1 MKRFSSI
8 TTLVLSLGLLFTAQ
22 AAGPDDSFIQA
33 YTLIA
38 QADNLSRLGQKNSA
52 IQKYRQAHND
62 LAALQSGYPNWN
74 TGVVSFRIKYV
85 DQKLKALGD
94 AAPETAAPSAKP
106 AVLDPAAARREIS
119 ILKRKVESLENAI
132 ILKDAKLK
140 EALSA
145 VPSPEETQQLAT
157 LEANLSGL
165 RQENANLKSAIDKAT
180 TRLKGANTGLA
191 KAQAD
196 AGKAQADLAKA
207 QAETEKT
214 NEALAQAVEEA
225 KTAKAKANDRQAK
238 RLENKLADKQE
249 NLAKT
254 EKELASLATAH
265 KALESELKS
274 FKKGSREKDLQAQ
287 VGSLQKELSGNQKDL
302 EKASGDVAAL
312 KSDKISLESEL
323 KSFKK
328 GSREKDLQA
337 QVGSLQKELSGNQK
351 DLEKASGDVAAL
363 KSDKISL
370 ESELKSFKKGSR
382 EKDLEA
388 QVGSLQKELSGNQKD
403 LEEASGDVAALKSDK
418 ISLEEELKSFKK
430 GNREKELEAEVGS
443 LEKQLANSNSKLK
456 ETASNLASAENSNDS
471 LGDQLKA
478 LQKGSRE
485 KEFRNYISSLEKR
498 LAKAERKN
506 TNPASKRK
514 GLTGIFNWQKS
525 DRAEKAQAAE
535 LQNRIDTLRSRLE
548 ILEAEKIPYTDEEK
562 KLFAEPNTG
571 DQPVNTLQAKVA
583 TLPEGGADDFKAGQ
597 AALIEAKFGEAE
609 QKFLHVLKLDEENPL
624 TLGNLALA
632 QMEQGNYEGAEASL
646 TRALK
651 NDDEDTFSLSLIG
664 TLRYRQKKY
673 DEARDYLAKAVKLNP
688 EDSRAQHFLGS
699 ALNNLGQRKAA
710 ETALRKAVQIKPG
723 YSEAHHNLAV
733 VYATQNPPFIAL
745 AKFHYD
751 KAVAGGHKKNADLE
765 KILNGGD

>member
-74 TGVVSFRIKYV
+74 AGVVSFRIKYV

-196 AGKAQADLAKA
+196 AEKAQADLAKA

-312 KSDKISLESEL
+312 KSDKISLE
-323 KSFKK
+323 
-328 GSREKDLQA
+328 
-337 QVGSLQKELSGNQK
+337 
-351 DLEKASGDVAAL
+351 
-363 KSDKISL
+363 
-370 ESELKSFKKGSR
+370 
-382 EKDLEA
+382 
-388 QVGSLQKELSGNQKD
+388 
-403 LEEASGDVAALKSDK
+403 
-418 ISLEEELKSFKK
+418 EELKSFKK

-471 LGDQLKA
+471 LGDQLKTF
-478 LQKGSRE
+478 QKGSRE

-525 DRAEKAQAAE
+525 DRAEKAQVAE

-651 NDDEDTFSLSLIG
+651 NDDEDAFSLSLIG

>member
-74 TGVVSFRIKYV
+74 AGVVSFRIKYV

-196 AGKAQADLAKA
+196 AEKAQADLAKA

-312 KSDKISLESEL
+312 KSDKISLE
-323 KSFKK
+323 
-328 GSREKDLQA
+328 
-337 QVGSLQKELSGNQK
+337 
-351 DLEKASGDVAAL
+351 
-363 KSDKISL
+363 
-370 ESELKSFKKGSR
+370 
-382 EKDLEA
+382 
-388 QVGSLQKELSGNQKD
+388 
-403 LEEASGDVAALKSDK
+403 
-418 ISLEEELKSFKK
+418 EELKSFKK

-456 ETASNLASAENSNDS
+456 ETASNLTSAENSNDS

-478 LQKGSRE
+478 FQKGSRE

-651 NDDEDTFSLSLIG
+651 NDDEDAFSLSLIG

-699 ALNNLGQRKAA
+699 TLNNLGQRKAA

>member
-8 TTLVLSLGLLFTAQ
+8 TTFVLSLGLLFTAQ

-33 YTLIA
+33 YTIIA
-38 QADNLSRLGQKNSA
+38 QGDKLAKLGQKNSA
-52 IQKYRQAHND
+52 IQKYRQARND
-62 LAALQSGYPNWN
+62 LAALQSGYPTWN
-74 TGVVSFRIKYV
+74 AGVVSFRIKYI
-85 DQKLKALGD
+85 DQKLKSLGD
-94 AAPETAAPSAKP
+94 EASETAAPSAKP
-106 AVLDPAAARREIS
+106 TVLDPAAARREIAV
-119 ILKRKVESLENAI
+119 LKRKVEQLDNEI

-145 VPSPEETQQLAT
+145 VPAPEETKQLAT

-180 TRLKGANTGLA
+180 DQLKNANTDLA
-191 KAQAD
+191 KAKAD
-196 AGKAQADLAKA
+196 AEKAQTDLAKA

-225 KTAKAKANDRQAK
+225 KTANAKANDRQAK
-238 RLENKLADKQE
+238 RLEKQLADKQE
-249 NLAKT
+249 NLEQT
-254 EKELASLATAH
+254 EKELASLTTAH

-274 FKKGSREKDLQAQ
+274 FKKG
-287 VGSLQKELSGNQKDL
+287 
-302 EKASGDVAAL
+302 
-312 KSDKISLESEL
+312 
-323 KSFKK
+323 
-328 GSREKDLQA
+328 
-337 QVGSLQKELSGNQK
+337 
-351 DLEKASGDVAAL
+351 
-363 KSDKISL
+363 
-370 ESELKSFKKGSR
+370 
-382 EKDLEA
+382 
-388 QVGSLQKELSGNQKD
+388 
-403 LEEASGDVAALKSDK
+403 
-418 ISLEEELKSFKK
+418 
-430 GNREKELEAEVGS
+430 NREQDLEAEVGS
-443 LEKQLANSNSKLK
+443 LEKQLAKSNSKL
-456 ETASNLASAENSNDS
+456 EEASSSLASAENSNDS

-478 LQKGSRE
+478 LQKGTHE

-514 GLTGIFNWQKS
+514 GLSGIFSWRKS
-525 DRAEKAQAAE
+525 GRAEEAQVAE

-548 ILEAEKIPYTDEEK
+548 ILEGEKIPYTDEEK
-562 KLFAEPNTG
+562 KLFAEPGTG
-571 DQPVNTLQAKVA
+571 DQPANTLQAKVA

-597 AALIEAKFGEAE
+597 AALVEAKYGEAE

-651 NDDEDTFSLSLIG
+651 NDDEDAFSLSLIG
-664 TLRYRQKKY
+664 TLRYRQKKF

-688 EDSRAQHFLGS
+688 EDANAQHFLGS

-710 ETALRKAVQIKPG
+710 ETALRKALQIKPG
-723 YSEAHHNLAV
+723 HAEAHHNLAV
-733 VYATQNPPFIAL
+733 VYATQKPPFIAL

-751 KAVAGGHKKNADLE
+751 KAVAGGHEKNADLE
-765 KILNGGD
+765 KILSAEK

>member
-1 MKRFSSI
+1 MKRFSYI
-8 TTLVLSLGLLFTAQ
+8 ATLVLSLGLLFTAQ

-33 YTLIA
+33 YSLIA
-38 QADNLSRLGQKNSA
+38 QGDKLAQLGQKKSA
-52 IQKYRQAHND
+52 IQKYRQARND

-74 TGVVSFRIKYV
+74 AGVVSFRIKYV

-94 AAPETAAPSAKP
+94 APPETAAPSANP

-191 KAQAD
+191 KAKAD
-196 AGKAQADLAKA
+196 AEKAQADLAKA

-302 EKASGDVAAL
+302 EKASG
-312 KSDKISLESEL
+312 
-323 KSFKK
+323 
-328 GSREKDLQA
+328 
-337 QVGSLQKELSGNQK
+337 N
-351 DLEKASGDVAAL
+351 
-363 KSDKISL
+363 
-370 ESELKSFKKGSR
+370 
-382 EKDLEA
+382 
-388 QVGSLQKELSGNQKD
+388 
-403 LEEASGDVAALKSDK
+403 VAALKSDK

-430 GNREKELEAEVGS
+430 GNREKKLEAEVGS

-485 KEFRNYISSLEKR
+485 KEFSNYISSLEKR

-514 GLTGIFNWQKS
+514 GLTGIFNWRKS
-525 DRAEKAQAAE
+525 DRAEKAQVAE
-535 LQNRIDTLRSRLE
+535 LQNRIDTLQSRLE

-571 DQPVNTLQAKVA
+571 DQPANSLQAKVA
-583 TLPEGGADDFKAGQ
+583 TLPEGGANDFKAGQ

-651 NDDEDTFSLSLIG
+651 NDDEDAFSLSLIG
-664 TLRYRQKKY
+664 TLRYRQKKF

-688 EDSRAQHFLGS
+688 EDANAQHFLGS

-723 YSEAHHNLAV
+723 HAEAHHNLAV
-733 VYATQNPPFIAL
+733 VYATQKPPFIAL
-745 AKFHYD
+745 SKFHYA
-751 KAVAGGHKKNADLE
+751 KALDAGHQKNAELE
-765 KILNGGD
+765 TILGAEK

>member
-1 MKRFSSI
+1 MKRISSI

-38 QADNLSRLGQKNSA
+38 QADNLARLGQKNSA

-74 TGVVSFRIKYV
+74 AGVVSFRIKYV

-191 KAQAD
+191 KAKAD
-196 AGKAQADLAKA
+196 AEKAQADLAKA

-214 NEALAQAVEEA
+214 NEALAQAMEEA

-302 EKASGDVAAL
+302 EKASSDVT
-312 KSDKISLESEL
+312 
-323 KSFKK
+323 
-328 GSREKDLQA
+328 
-337 QVGSLQKELSGNQK
+337 
-351 DLEKASGDVAAL
+351 
-363 KSDKISL
+363 
-370 ESELKSFKKGSR
+370 
-382 EKDLEA
+382 
-388 QVGSLQKELSGNQKD
+388 
-403 LEEASGDVAALKSDK
+403 ALKSDK

-471 LGDQLKA
+471 LGDQLKSF
-478 LQKGSRE
+478 QKGSRE

-525 DRAEKAQAAE
+525 DRAEKAQVAE

-571 DQPVNTLQAKVA
+571 DQPISTLQAKVA

-673 DEARDYLAKAVKLNP
+673 DEACDYLAKAVKLNP

>member
-74 TGVVSFRIKYV
+74 AGVVSFRIKYV

-94 AAPETAAPSAKP
+94 AAPETAAPSANP

-180 TRLKGANTGLA
+180 TRLMGANTGLA

-196 AGKAQADLAKA
+196 AEKAQADLAKA

-302 EKASGDVAAL
+302 EKASG
-312 KSDKISLESEL
+312 
-323 KSFKK
+323 
-328 GSREKDLQA
+328 
-337 QVGSLQKELSGNQK
+337 N
-351 DLEKASGDVAAL
+351 
-363 KSDKISL
+363 
-370 ESELKSFKKGSR
+370 
-382 EKDLEA
+382 
-388 QVGSLQKELSGNQKD
+388 
-403 LEEASGDVAALKSDK
+403 VAALKSDK

-478 LQKGSRE
+478 FQKGSRE

-651 NDDEDTFSLSLIG
+651 NDDEDAFSLSLIG

>member
-1 MKRFSSI
+1 MKRFSYI

-33 YTLIA
+33 YSLIA
-38 QADNLSRLGQKNSA
+38 QGDNLAQLGQKNSA
-52 IQKYRQAHND
+52 IQKYRQARND

-274 FKKGSREKDLQAQ
+274 LKKGSREKDLQAQ

-302 EKASGDVAAL
+302 EKASGNVAAL
-312 KSDKISLESEL
+312 KSDKISLEEEL
-323 KSFKK
+323 KSLKK

-337 QVGSLQKELSGNQK
+337 QVGSLQKE
-351 DLEKASGDVAAL
+351 
-363 KSDKISL
+363 
-370 ESELKSFKKGSR
+370 
-382 EKDLEA
+382 
-388 QVGSLQKELSGNQKD
+388 
-403 LEEASGDVAALKSDK
+403 
-418 ISLEEELKSFKK
+418 
-430 GNREKELEAEVGS
+430 
-443 LEKQLANSNSKLK
+443 LANSNSKLK

-471 LGDQLKA
+471 LGDQLKTF
-478 LQKGSRE
+478 QKGSRE
-485 KEFRNYISSLEKR
+485 KEFTNYISSLEKR

-571 DQPVNTLQAKVA
+571 DQPANSLQAKVA

>member
-8 TTLVLSLGLLFTAQ
+8 TTLVLSLGLLFSAQ

-74 TGVVSFRIKYV
+74 AGVVSFRIKYV

-180 TRLKGANTGLA
+180 TRLMGANTGLA

-196 AGKAQADLAKA
+196 AEKAQADLTKA

-370 ESELKSFKKGSR
+370 E
-382 EKDLEA
+382 
-388 QVGSLQKELSGNQKD
+388 
-403 LEEASGDVAALKSDK
+403 
-418 ISLEEELKSFKK
+418 EELKSFKK

-478 LQKGSRE
+478 FQKGSRE

-525 DRAEKAQAAE
+525 DRAEKAQVAE

-651 NDDEDTFSLSLIG
+651 NDDEDAFSLSLIG

>member
-1 MKRFSSI
+1 
-8 TTLVLSLGLLFTAQ
+8 LFTAQ

-38 QADNLSRLGQKNSA
+38 QGDKLSRLGQKNSA

-74 TGVVSFRIKYV
+74 AGVVSFRIKYV
-85 DQKLKALGD
+85 DQKLKSLGD
-94 AAPETAAPSAKP
+94 EASETAAPSAKP
-106 AVLDPAAARREIS
+106 TVLDPAAARREIAV
-119 ILKRKVESLENAI
+119 LKRKVEQLDNEI

-145 VPSPEETQQLAT
+145 VPSPEETKQLAT

-180 TRLKGANTGLA
+180 DQLKNANT
-191 KAQAD
+191 
-196 AGKAQADLAKA
+196 DLAKA

-225 KTAKAKANDRQAK
+225 KTAKPKANDRQAK
-238 RLENKLADKQE
+238 RLEKQLADKQE
-249 NLAKT
+249 NLEQT
-254 EKELASLATAH
+254 EKELASLTTAH

-274 FKKGSREKDLQAQ
+274 FKKGNREQDLQAE
-287 VGSLQKELSGNQKDL
+287 VESLQKALSDNQKNL
-302 EKASGDVAAL
+302 GKASGNVAAL
-312 KSDKISLESEL
+312 KSDKASLESEL

-328 GSREKDLQA
+328 G
-337 QVGSLQKELSGNQK
+337 
-351 DLEKASGDVAAL
+351 
-363 KSDKISL
+363 
-370 ESELKSFKKGSR
+370 
-382 EKDLEA
+382 
-388 QVGSLQKELSGNQKD
+388 
-403 LEEASGDVAALKSDK
+403 
-418 ISLEEELKSFKK
+418 
-430 GNREKELEAEVGS
+430 NREQDLEAEVGS
-443 LEKQLANSNSKLK
+443 LEKQLAKSNSEL
-456 ETASNLASAENSNDS
+456 EEASSSLASAENSNDS

-478 LQKGSRE
+478 LQKGTHE
-485 KEFRNYISSLEKR
+485 KEFRSYISSLEKR

-514 GLTGIFNWQKS
+514 GLSGIFSRRKS
-525 DRAEKAQAAE
+525 GRAEQAQVAE
-535 LQNRIDTLRSRLE
+535 LQNRIDTLRARLE

-562 KLFAEPNTG
+562 KLFAEPGTG
-571 DQPVNTLQAKVA
+571 DQPANTLQAKVA

-597 AALIEAKFGEAE
+597 AALVEAKYGEAE

-651 NDDEDTFSLSLIG
+651 NDDEDAFSLSLIG
-664 TLRYRQKKY
+664 TLRYRQKKF

-688 EDSRAQHFLGS
+688 EDANAQHFLGS

-710 ETALRKAVQIKPG
+710 ETALRKALQIKPG
-723 YSEAHHNLAV
+723 HAEAHHNLAV
-733 VYATQNPPFIAL
+733 VYATQKPPFIAL
-745 AKFHYD
+745 AKFHYK
-751 KAVAGGHKKNADLE
+751 KAVAGGHEKNADLE
-765 KILNGGD
+765 KILSAEK

>member
-74 TGVVSFRIKYV
+74 AGVVSFRIKYV

-106 AVLDPAAARREIS
+106 AVLDPAAARREIA
-119 ILKRKVESLENAI
+119 ILKRKVESLQNAI

-180 TRLKGANTGLA
+180 TRLKGANTGLS

-207 QAETEKT
+207 QAETDKT

-287 VGSLQKELSGNQKDL
+287 VGSLQKELSGNEEDL
-302 EKASGDVAAL
+302 EKASG
-312 KSDKISLESEL
+312 
-323 KSFKK
+323 
-328 GSREKDLQA
+328 
-337 QVGSLQKELSGNQK
+337 N
-351 DLEKASGDVAAL
+351 
-363 KSDKISL
+363 
-370 ESELKSFKKGSR
+370 
-382 EKDLEA
+382 
-388 QVGSLQKELSGNQKD
+388 
-403 LEEASGDVAALKSDK
+403 VAALKSDK
-418 ISLEEELKSFKK
+418 ISLEEELKSFNK
-430 GNREKELEAEVGS
+430 GNREKDLEAEVGS

-478 LQKGSRE
+478 LQKGSRV
-485 KEFRNYISSLEKR
+485 KEFSNYISSLEKR

-525 DRAEKAQAAE
+525 DRAEKAQVAE

-651 NDDEDTFSLSLIG
+651 NDDEDAFSLSLIG

>member
-8 TTLVLSLGLLFTAQ
+8 TTLVLSLGLLFSAQ

-52 IQKYRQAHND
+52 IQKYRQARND

-74 TGVVSFRIKYV
+74 AGVVSFRIKYV
-85 DQKLKALGD
+85 DQKLKALGN
-94 AAPETAAPSAKP
+94 AAPETVAPSAKP

-196 AGKAQADLAKA
+196 AEKAQADLTKA

-370 ESELKSFKKGSR
+370 E
-382 EKDLEA
+382 
-388 QVGSLQKELSGNQKD
+388 
-403 LEEASGDVAALKSDK
+403 
-418 ISLEEELKSFKK
+418 EELKSFKK

-478 LQKGSRE
+478 LQKGSRV
-485 KEFRNYISSLEKR
+485 KEFSNYINSLEKR

-525 DRAEKAQAAE
+525 DRAEKAQVAE

-651 NDDEDTFSLSLIG
+651 NDDEDAFSLSLIG

>member
-1 MKRFSSI
+1 VKRFSSI
-8 TTLVLSLGLLFTAQ
+8 TTLILSLGLLFSAQ

-74 TGVVSFRIKYV
+74 AGVVSFRIKYV

-94 AAPETAAPSAKP
+94 EAPETATPSAKP

-119 ILKRKVESLENAI
+119 ILKRRIERLDNDI

-180 TRLKGANTGLA
+180 TLLKGANTSLA

-196 AGKAQADLAKA
+196 AEKAQADLAKA

-274 FKKGSREKDLQAQ
+274 FKKGSREKDLQAE
-287 VGSLQKELSGNQKDL
+287 VESLQKELSENQKDI
-302 EKASGDVAAL
+302 EKT
-312 KSDKISLESEL
+312 
-323 KSFKK
+323 
-328 GSREKDLQA
+328 
-337 QVGSLQKELSGNQK
+337 
-351 DLEKASGDVAAL
+351 
-363 KSDKISL
+363 
-370 ESELKSFKKGSR
+370 
-382 EKDLEA
+382 
-388 QVGSLQKELSGNQKD
+388 
-403 LEEASGDVAALKSDK
+403 SGDVAALKSDK

-430 GNREKELEAEVGS
+430 GNREKKLEAEVGS
-443 LEKQLANSNSKLK
+443 LEKQLTSSNSKLK
-456 ETASNLASAENSNDS
+456 ETSSNLATAEISNDS
-471 LGDQLKA
+471 LEDQLKS

-485 KEFRNYISSLEKR
+485 KEMGNYIISLEKR

-514 GLTGIFNWQKS
+514 GLNGIFNWQKS
-525 DRAEKAQAAE
+525 GRAEKAQVAE

-571 DQPVNTLQAKVA
+571 DQPVNSLQAKVA
-583 TLPEGGADDFKAGQ
+583 TLPEGAADDFKAGQ
-597 AALIEAKFGEAE
+597 AALIESKFGEAE

-632 QMEQGNYEGAEASL
+632 QMEQGNYEGAETSL

-651 NDDEDTFSLSLIG
+651 NNDEDAFSLSLIG

-745 AKFHYD
+745 AKFHYE
-751 KAVAGGHKKNADLE
+751 KALAGGHKKNADLE
-765 KILNGGD
+765 KILNSGN

>member
-74 TGVVSFRIKYV
+74 AGVVSFRIKYV

-191 KAQAD
+191 KAKAD
-196 AGKAQADLAKA
+196 AEKAQADLAKA

-312 KSDKISLESEL
+312 KSDKISLE
-323 KSFKK
+323 
-328 GSREKDLQA
+328 
-337 QVGSLQKELSGNQK
+337 
-351 DLEKASGDVAAL
+351 
-363 KSDKISL
+363 
-370 ESELKSFKKGSR
+370 
-382 EKDLEA
+382 
-388 QVGSLQKELSGNQKD
+388 
-403 LEEASGDVAALKSDK
+403 
-418 ISLEEELKSFKK
+418 EELKSFKK

-471 LGDQLKA
+471 LGDQLKTF
-478 LQKGSRE
+478 QKGSRE

-514 GLTGIFNWQKS
+514 GLTGIFNWRKS
-525 DRAEKAQAAE
+525 DRAEKAQVAE

-651 NDDEDTFSLSLIG
+651 NDDEDAFSLSLIG

-765 KILNGGD
+765 KILNGGN

>member
-8 TTLVLSLGLLFTAQ
+8 TTFVLSLGLLFTAQ

-33 YTLIA
+33 YTIIA
-38 QADNLSRLGQKNSA
+38 QGDKLAKLGQKNSA
-52 IQKYRQAHND
+52 IQKYSQARNA
-62 LAALQSGYPNWN
+62 LAALQSGYPSWN
-74 TGVVSFRIKYV
+74 AGVVSFRIKYV
-85 DQKLKALGD
+85 DQKLKSLGD
-94 AAPETAAPSAKP
+94 ETSETAAPSAKP
-106 AVLDPAAARREIS
+106 TVLDPAAARREIAV
-119 ILKRKVESLENAI
+119 LKRKVEQLDNEI

-145 VPSPEETQQLAT
+145 VPSPEETKQLAT

-180 TRLKGANTGLA
+180 DQLKNANTDLA
-191 KAQAD
+191 KAKAD
-196 AGKAQADLAKA
+196 AEKAQIDLAKA

-225 KTAKAKANDRQAK
+225 KTANAKANDRQAK
-238 RLENKLADKQE
+238 RLEKQLADKQE
-249 NLAKT
+249 NLEQT
-254 EKELASLATAH
+254 EKELASLTTAH

-274 FKKGSREKDLQAQ
+274 FKKG
-287 VGSLQKELSGNQKDL
+287 
-302 EKASGDVAAL
+302 
-312 KSDKISLESEL
+312 
-323 KSFKK
+323 
-328 GSREKDLQA
+328 
-337 QVGSLQKELSGNQK
+337 
-351 DLEKASGDVAAL
+351 
-363 KSDKISL
+363 
-370 ESELKSFKKGSR
+370 
-382 EKDLEA
+382 
-388 QVGSLQKELSGNQKD
+388 
-403 LEEASGDVAALKSDK
+403 
-418 ISLEEELKSFKK
+418 
-430 GNREKELEAEVGS
+430 NREQDLEAEVDS
-443 LEKQLANSNSKLK
+443 LEKQLAKSNSKL
-456 ETASNLASAENSNDS
+456 EEASSSLASAENSNDS

-478 LQKGSRE
+478 LQKGTHE

-514 GLTGIFNWQKS
+514 GLSGIFSWRKS
-525 DRAEKAQAAE
+525 GRVEEAQVAE

-548 ILEAEKIPYTDEEK
+548 ILESEKIPYTDEEK
-562 KLFAEPNTG
+562 KLFAEPGTG
-571 DQPVNTLQAKVA
+571 EQPANTLQAKVA

-597 AALIEAKFGEAE
+597 AALVEAKYGEAE

-651 NDDEDTFSLSLIG
+651 NDDEDAFSLSLIG
-664 TLRYRQKKY
+664 TLRYRQKKF

-688 EDSRAQHFLGS
+688 EDANAQHFLGS

-710 ETALRKAVQIKPG
+710 ETALRKALQIKPG
-723 YSEAHHNLAV
+723 HAEAHHNLAV
-733 VYATQNPPFIAL
+733 VYATQKPPFIAL

-751 KAVAGGHKKNADLE
+751 KAVAGGHEKNADLE
-765 KILNGGD
+765 KILSAEK

>member
-8 TTLVLSLGLLFTAQ
+8 TTLVLSLGLLFSAQ

-52 IQKYRQAHND
+52 IQKYRQARND

-74 TGVVSFRIKYV
+74 AGVVSFRIKYV

-180 TRLKGANTGLA
+180 TRLMGANTGLA

-196 AGKAQADLAKA
+196 AEKAQADLAKA

-312 KSDKISLESEL
+312 KSDKISLE
-323 KSFKK
+323 
-328 GSREKDLQA
+328 
-337 QVGSLQKELSGNQK
+337 
-351 DLEKASGDVAAL
+351 
-363 KSDKISL
+363 
-370 ESELKSFKKGSR
+370 
-382 EKDLEA
+382 
-388 QVGSLQKELSGNQKD
+388 
-403 LEEASGDVAALKSDK
+403 
-418 ISLEEELKSFKK
+418 EELKSFKK

-478 LQKGSRE
+478 FQKGSRE

-651 NDDEDTFSLSLIG
+651 NDDEDAFSLSLIG

>member
-8 TTLVLSLGLLFTAQ
+8 TTFVLSLGLLFTAQ

-33 YTLIA
+33 YTIIA
-38 QADNLSRLGQKNSA
+38 QGDKLAKLGQKNSA
-52 IQKYRQAHND
+52 IQKYRQARND
-62 LAALQSGYPNWN
+62 LAALQSGYPSWN
-74 TGVVSFRIKYV
+74 AGVVSFRIKYV
-85 DQKLKALGD
+85 DQKLKSLGD
-94 AAPETAAPSAKP
+94 EASETAAPSAKP
-106 AVLDPAAARREIS
+106 TVLDPAAARREIAV
-119 ILKRKVESLENAI
+119 LKRKVEQLDNEI

-145 VPSPEETQQLAT
+145 VPSPEETKQLAT

-180 TRLKGANTGLA
+180 DQLKNANTDLA
-191 KAQAD
+191 KAKAD
-196 AGKAQADLAKA
+196 AEKAQTDLAKA

-225 KTAKAKANDRQAK
+225 KTANAKANDRQAK
-238 RLENKLADKQE
+238 RLEKQLADKQE
-249 NLAKT
+249 NLEQT
-254 EKELASLATAH
+254 EKELASLTTAH

-274 FKKGSREKDLQAQ
+274 FKKG
-287 VGSLQKELSGNQKDL
+287 
-302 EKASGDVAAL
+302 
-312 KSDKISLESEL
+312 
-323 KSFKK
+323 
-328 GSREKDLQA
+328 
-337 QVGSLQKELSGNQK
+337 
-351 DLEKASGDVAAL
+351 
-363 KSDKISL
+363 
-370 ESELKSFKKGSR
+370 
-382 EKDLEA
+382 
-388 QVGSLQKELSGNQKD
+388 
-403 LEEASGDVAALKSDK
+403 
-418 ISLEEELKSFKK
+418 
-430 GNREKELEAEVGS
+430 NREQDLEAEVGS
-443 LEKQLANSNSKLK
+443 LEKQLAKSNSKL
-456 ETASNLASAENSNDS
+456 EEASSSLASAENSNDS

-478 LQKGSRE
+478 LQKGTHE

-514 GLTGIFNWQKS
+514 GLSGIFSWRKS
-525 DRAEKAQAAE
+525 GRAEEAQVAE

-562 KLFAEPNTG
+562 KLFAEPGTG
-571 DQPVNTLQAKVA
+571 DQPANTLQAKVA
-583 TLPEGGADDFKAGQ
+583 TLPEGGTDDFKAGQ
-597 AALIEAKFGEAE
+597 AALVEAKYGEAE

-651 NDDEDTFSLSLIG
+651 NDDEDAFSLSLIG

-688 EDSRAQHFLGS
+688 EDANAQHFLGS

-710 ETALRKAVQIKPG
+710 ETALRKALQIKPG
-723 YSEAHHNLAV
+723 HAEAHHNLAV
-733 VYATQNPPFIAL
+733 VYATQKPPFIAL

-751 KAVAGGHKKNADLE
+751 KAVAGGHEKNADLE
-765 KILNGGD
+765 KILSAEK

>member
-1 MKRFSSI
+1 VKRFSSI
-8 TTLVLSLGLLFTAQ
+8 TTLVLSLGLLFSAQ

-52 IQKYRQAHND
+52 IQKYRQARND

-74 TGVVSFRIKYV
+74 AGVVSFRIKYV

-196 AGKAQADLAKA
+196 AEKAQADLTKA

-312 KSDKISLESEL
+312 KSDKISLE
-323 KSFKK
+323 
-328 GSREKDLQA
+328 
-337 QVGSLQKELSGNQK
+337 
-351 DLEKASGDVAAL
+351 
-363 KSDKISL
+363 
-370 ESELKSFKKGSR
+370 
-382 EKDLEA
+382 
-388 QVGSLQKELSGNQKD
+388 
-403 LEEASGDVAALKSDK
+403 
-418 ISLEEELKSFKK
+418 EELKSFKK

-478 LQKGSRE
+478 LQKGSRV
-485 KEFRNYISSLEKR
+485 KEFSNYINSLEKR

-525 DRAEKAQAAE
+525 DRAEKAQVAE

-651 NDDEDTFSLSLIG
+651 NDDEDAFSLSLIG

>member
-8 TTLVLSLGLLFTAQ
+8 TTLVLSLGLLFSAQ

-62 LAALQSGYPNWN
+62 LTALQSGYPNWN

-180 TRLKGANTGLA
+180 TLLKGANTGLA

-196 AGKAQADLAKA
+196 AEKAQADLAKA

-274 FKKGSREKDLQAQ
+274 LKKGSREKDLQAQ

-302 EKASGDVAAL
+302 EK
-312 KSDKISLESEL
+312 
-323 KSFKK
+323 
-328 GSREKDLQA
+328 
-337 QVGSLQKELSGNQK
+337 
-351 DLEKASGDVAAL
+351 
-363 KSDKISL
+363 
-370 ESELKSFKKGSR
+370 
-382 EKDLEA
+382 
-388 QVGSLQKELSGNQKD
+388 
-403 LEEASGDVAALKSDK
+403 ASGDVAALKSDK

-471 LGDQLKA
+471 LGDQLKTF
-478 LQKGSRE
+478 QKGSRE

-514 GLTGIFNWQKS
+514 GLTGIFSWQKS
-525 DRAEKAQAAE
+525 DRAEKAQVAE

-651 NDDEDTFSLSLIG
+651 NDDEDAFSLSLIG

>member
-8 TTLVLSLGLLFTAQ
+8 TTLVLSLGLLFSAQ

-52 IQKYRQAHND
+52 IQKYRQARND

-74 TGVVSFRIKYV
+74 AGVVSFRIKYV

-196 AGKAQADLAKA
+196 AEKAQADLTKA

-312 KSDKISLESEL
+312 KSDKISLE
-323 KSFKK
+323 
-328 GSREKDLQA
+328 
-337 QVGSLQKELSGNQK
+337 
-351 DLEKASGDVAAL
+351 
-363 KSDKISL
+363 
-370 ESELKSFKKGSR
+370 
-382 EKDLEA
+382 
-388 QVGSLQKELSGNQKD
+388 
-403 LEEASGDVAALKSDK
+403 
-418 ISLEEELKSFKK
+418 EELKSFKK

-471 LGDQLKA
+471 LGDQLKTF
-478 LQKGSRE
+478 QKGSRE
-485 KEFRNYISSLEKR
+485 KEFRNYINSLEKR

-525 DRAEKAQAAE
+525 DRAEKAQVAE

-632 QMEQGNYEGAEASL
+632 QMEQGNYEGAEVSL

-651 NDDEDTFSLSLIG
+651 NDDEDAFSLSLIG

>member
-62 LAALQSGYPNWN
+62 LAALQAGYPNWN

-94 AAPETAAPSAKP
+94 EAPETAAPSAKP

-157 LEANLSGL
+157 LEVNLSGL

-274 FKKGSREKDLQAQ
+274 LKKGSREKDLQAQ
-287 VGSLQKELSGNQKDL
+287 IGSLQKELSGNQKDL

-312 KSDKISLESEL
+312 KSDKISLE
-323 KSFKK
+323 
-328 GSREKDLQA
+328 
-337 QVGSLQKELSGNQK
+337 
-351 DLEKASGDVAAL
+351 
-363 KSDKISL
+363 
-370 ESELKSFKKGSR
+370 
-382 EKDLEA
+382 
-388 QVGSLQKELSGNQKD
+388 
-403 LEEASGDVAALKSDK
+403 
-418 ISLEEELKSFKK
+418 EELKSFKK
-430 GNREKELEAEVGS
+430 GNREKELETEVGS

-456 ETASNLASAENSNDS
+456 ETANNLASAENSNDS

-478 LQKGSRE
+478 FQKGSRE

>member
-33 YTLIA
+33 YSLIA
-38 QADNLSRLGQKNSA
+38 QGDNLAQLGQKNSA
-52 IQKYRQAHND
+52 IQKYRQARND

-74 TGVVSFRIKYV
+74 AGVVSFRIKYV

-94 AAPETAAPSAKP
+94 AAPETAAPSANP

-191 KAQAD
+191 KAKAD
-196 AGKAQADLAKA
+196 AEKAQADLAKA

-312 KSDKISLESEL
+312 KSDKISLE
-323 KSFKK
+323 
-328 GSREKDLQA
+328 
-337 QVGSLQKELSGNQK
+337 
-351 DLEKASGDVAAL
+351 
-363 KSDKISL
+363 
-370 ESELKSFKKGSR
+370 
-382 EKDLEA
+382 
-388 QVGSLQKELSGNQKD
+388 
-403 LEEASGDVAALKSDK
+403 
-418 ISLEEELKSFKK
+418 EELKSFKK

-478 LQKGSRE
+478 FQKGSRE

-651 NDDEDTFSLSLIG
+651 NDDEDAFSLSLIG

>member
-8 TTLVLSLGLLFTAQ
+8 TTLVLSLGLLFSAQ

-33 YTLIA
+33 YSLIA
-38 QADNLSRLGQKNSA
+38 QGDNLAQLGQKNSA
-52 IQKYRQAHND
+52 IQKYRQARND

-180 TRLKGANTGLA
+180 TLLKGANTGLA
-191 KAQAD
+191 KAKAD
-196 AGKAQADLAKA
+196 AEKAQADLAKA

-312 KSDKISLESEL
+312 KSDKISLE
-323 KSFKK
+323 
-328 GSREKDLQA
+328 
-337 QVGSLQKELSGNQK
+337 
-351 DLEKASGDVAAL
+351 
-363 KSDKISL
+363 
-370 ESELKSFKKGSR
+370 
-382 EKDLEA
+382 
-388 QVGSLQKELSGNQKD
+388 
-403 LEEASGDVAALKSDK
+403 
-418 ISLEEELKSFKK
+418 EELKSFKK

-478 LQKGSRE
+478 FQKGSRE

-525 DRAEKAQAAE
+525 DRAEKAQVAE

-651 NDDEDTFSLSLIG
+651 NDDEDAFSLSLIG

>member
-8 TTLVLSLGLLFTAQ
+8 TTFVLSLGLLFTAQ

-38 QADNLSRLGQKNSA
+38 QGDKLAKLGQKNSA
-52 IQKYRQAHND
+52 IQKYRQARND
-62 LAALQSGYPNWN
+62 LAALQSGYPSWN
-74 TGVVSFRIKYV
+74 AGVVSFRIKYV
-85 DQKLKALGD
+85 DQKLKSLGD
-94 AAPETAAPSAKP
+94 EASETAAPSAKP
-106 AVLDPAAARREIS
+106 TVLDPAAARREIAV
-119 ILKRKVESLENAI
+119 LKRKVEQLDNEI

-145 VPSPEETQQLAT
+145 VPSPEETKQLAT

-180 TRLKGANTGLA
+180 GQLKNANTDLA
-191 KAQAD
+191 KAKAD
-196 AGKAQADLAKA
+196 AEKAQTDLAKA

-225 KTAKAKANDRQAK
+225 KTANAKANDRQAK
-238 RLENKLADKQE
+238 RLEKQLADKQE
-249 NLAKT
+249 NLEQT
-254 EKELASLATAH
+254 EKELASLTTAH

-274 FKKGSREKDLQAQ
+274 FKKG
-287 VGSLQKELSGNQKDL
+287 
-302 EKASGDVAAL
+302 
-312 KSDKISLESEL
+312 
-323 KSFKK
+323 
-328 GSREKDLQA
+328 
-337 QVGSLQKELSGNQK
+337 
-351 DLEKASGDVAAL
+351 
-363 KSDKISL
+363 
-370 ESELKSFKKGSR
+370 
-382 EKDLEA
+382 
-388 QVGSLQKELSGNQKD
+388 
-403 LEEASGDVAALKSDK
+403 
-418 ISLEEELKSFKK
+418 
-430 GNREKELEAEVGS
+430 NREQDLEAEVGS
-443 LEKQLANSNSKLK
+443 LEKQLAKSNSKL
-456 ETASNLASAENSNDS
+456 EEASSSLASAENSNDS

-478 LQKGSRE
+478 LQKGTHE

-514 GLTGIFNWQKS
+514 GLSGIFSWRKS
-525 DRAEKAQAAE
+525 GRAEEAQVAE

-562 KLFAEPNTG
+562 KLFAEPGTG
-571 DQPVNTLQAKVA
+571 DQPANTLQAKVA

-597 AALIEAKFGEAE
+597 AALVEAKYGEAE

-651 NDDEDTFSLSLIG
+651 NDDEDAFSLSLIG
-664 TLRYRQKKY
+664 TLRYRQKKF

-688 EDSRAQHFLGS
+688 EDANAQHFLGS

-710 ETALRKAVQIKPG
+710 ETALRKALQIKPG
-723 YSEAHHNLAV
+723 HAEAHHNLAV
-733 VYATQNPPFIAL
+733 VYATQKPPFIAL

-751 KAVAGGHKKNADLE
+751 KAVAGGHEKNADLE
-765 KILNGGD
+765 KILSAEK

>member
-74 TGVVSFRIKYV
+74 AGVVSFRIKYV

-94 AAPETAAPSAKP
+94 EAPETAAPSAKP
-106 AVLDPAAARREIS
+106 AVLDPAAARREIA

-191 KAQAD
+191 KPKPMPKKRRLTWPRPKPKPRKPTRRSLRQW
-196 AGKAQADLAKA
+196 KKRRPPRQKR
-207 QAETEKT
+207 T
-214 NEALAQAVEEA
+214 
-225 KTAKAKANDRQAK
+225 TAKPSASRINWRTSRKTWPKQKRNWPHSQQLTKPSSRNSSRSKKEAAK
-238 RLENKLADKQE
+238 
-249 NLAKT
+249 KT
-254 EKELASLATAH
+254 CR
-265 KALESELKS
+265 LKS
-274 FKKGSREKDLQAQ
+274 R
-287 VGSLQKELSGNQKDL
+287 SLQKELSGNQKDL
-302 EKASGDVAAL
+302 EKASG
-312 KSDKISLESEL
+312 
-323 KSFKK
+323 
-328 GSREKDLQA
+328 
-337 QVGSLQKELSGNQK
+337 N
-351 DLEKASGDVAAL
+351 
-363 KSDKISL
+363 
-370 ESELKSFKKGSR
+370 
-382 EKDLEA
+382 
-388 QVGSLQKELSGNQKD
+388 
-403 LEEASGDVAALKSDK
+403 VAALKSDK

-430 GNREKELEAEVGS
+430 GNREKDLEAEVGS

-478 LQKGSRE
+478 FQKGSRE
-485 KEFRNYISSLEKR
+485 KEFSNYISSLEKR

-525 DRAEKAQAAE
+525 DRAEKAQVAE

-651 NDDEDTFSLSLIG
+651 NDDEDAFSLSLIG

>member
-52 IQKYRQAHND
+52 IQKYRQARND

-74 TGVVSFRIKYV
+74 AGVVSFRIKYV

-191 KAQAD
+191 KAKAD
-196 AGKAQADLAKA
+196 AEKAQADLAKA

-214 NEALAQAVEEA
+214 NEALTQAVEEA

-302 EKASGDVAAL
+302 EKASG
-312 KSDKISLESEL
+312 
-323 KSFKK
+323 
-328 GSREKDLQA
+328 
-337 QVGSLQKELSGNQK
+337 N
-351 DLEKASGDVAAL
+351 
-363 KSDKISL
+363 
-370 ESELKSFKKGSR
+370 
-382 EKDLEA
+382 
-388 QVGSLQKELSGNQKD
+388 
-403 LEEASGDVAALKSDK
+403 VAALKSDK
-418 ISLEEELKSFKK
+418 ISLEEELKSFNK
-430 GNREKELEAEVGS
+430 GNREKDLEAEVGS
-443 LEKQLANSNSKLK
+443 LEKQLANSNSELK

-478 LQKGSRE
+478 LQKGSRV
-485 KEFRNYISSLEKR
+485 KEFSNYINSLEKR

-525 DRAEKAQAAE
+525 DRAEKAQVAE

-651 NDDEDTFSLSLIG
+651 NDDEDAFSLSLIG

>member
-52 IQKYRQAHND
+52 IQKYRQARND

-74 TGVVSFRIKYV
+74 AGVVSFRIKYV

-94 AAPETAAPSAKP
+94 AAPETAAPSANP

-180 TRLKGANTGLA
+180 TRLMGANTGLA

-196 AGKAQADLAKA
+196 AEKAQADLAKA

-312 KSDKISLESEL
+312 KSDKISLE
-323 KSFKK
+323 
-328 GSREKDLQA
+328 
-337 QVGSLQKELSGNQK
+337 
-351 DLEKASGDVAAL
+351 
-363 KSDKISL
+363 
-370 ESELKSFKKGSR
+370 
-382 EKDLEA
+382 
-388 QVGSLQKELSGNQKD
+388 
-403 LEEASGDVAALKSDK
+403 
-418 ISLEEELKSFKK
+418 EELKSFKK

-478 LQKGSRE
+478 FQKGSRE

-651 NDDEDTFSLSLIG
+651 NDDEDAFSLSLIG

>member
-8 TTLVLSLGLLFTAQ
+8 TTLVLSLGLLFSAQ

-74 TGVVSFRIKYV
+74 AGVVSFRIKYV
-85 DQKLKALGD
+85 DQKLKALGN
-94 AAPETAAPSAKP
+94 AAPETVAPSAKP

-196 AGKAQADLAKA
+196 AEKAQADLTKA

-312 KSDKISLESEL
+312 KSDKISLE
-323 KSFKK
+323 
-328 GSREKDLQA
+328 
-337 QVGSLQKELSGNQK
+337 
-351 DLEKASGDVAAL
+351 
-363 KSDKISL
+363 
-370 ESELKSFKKGSR
+370 
-382 EKDLEA
+382 
-388 QVGSLQKELSGNQKD
+388 
-403 LEEASGDVAALKSDK
+403 
-418 ISLEEELKSFKK
+418 EELKSFKK
-430 GNREKELEAEVGS
+430 GNREKDLEAEVGS

-478 LQKGSRE
+478 FQKGSRE
-485 KEFRNYISSLEKR
+485 KEFRNYINSLEKR

-651 NDDEDTFSLSLIG
+651 NDDEDAFSLSLIG